1 MSNKIITQQGPV
13 VAFEKASQTF
23 PYTLLRSPFKR
34 IINRNLLNKFKEIA
48 RNYFPNYTDKD
59 IAKLFK
65 LLSNEGCT
73 YATMANIIME
83 QFGNDNNTFYEY
95 FGYSLCNK
103 DGTINFNKL
112 MVDIF
117 ACISQMVEL
126 KVTTFNTRSF
136 SSPIEAAKIL
146 LNKECFDNNQAHL
159 LLFNA
164 GWFGNGFDDR
174 GLLLFSNKQ
183 NPKTE
188 TFIGTYR
195 ELGKSI
201 FNIDDPSMNQE
212 KFNILF
218 KEQKKDYSCYSFD
231 FFDIASKFSGLSSV
245 IEKNIKK
252 WLNIYFEKKGIDLI
266 IETYV
271 INTYKKSY
279 DAVKEELYAFLDEGY
294 SFKVSPSTCSNVYMT
309 DGTIFGWGKI
319 DHHAMNFEGFDP
331 DGNILVCSWGKHHMI
346 PKEYYNEL
354 EYVGIR
360 LVNNT
365 KRANKER

>member
-1 MSNKIITQQGPV
+1 MTNKIVTNYGPD
-13 VAFEKASQTF
+13 VAFKKANQMF
-23 PYTLLRSPFKR
+23 PYTLIKSPFKR
-34 IINRNLLNKFKEIA
+34 IKNKDLLDELKEFV

-59 IAKLFK
+59 IVKLFK

-73 YATMANIIME
+73 YATIANIIME
-83 QFGNDNNTFYEY
+83 QLGNDNNSFYEY

-103 DGTINFNKL
+103 DGSINFNKL

-136 SSPIEAAKIL
+136 SSPIEAVKIL

-164 GWFGNGFDDR
+164 GWFGNGFDDK

-218 KEQKKDYSCYSFD
+218 KEQKKDYSCYSFSFLD
-231 FFDIASKFSGLSSV
+231 VASKFSGFIV
-245 IEKNIKK
+245 EKNIKK
-252 WLNIYFEKKGIDLI
+252 WLNVYFAKKGINLDFKLVLLGHTKNLMTRLKKNCI
-266 IETYV
+266 HLLMMV
-271 INTYKKSY
+271 IHLK
-279 DAVKEELYAFLDEGY
+279 
-294 SFKVSPSTCSNVYMT
+294 
-309 DGTIFGWGKI
+309 
-319 DHHAMNFEGFDP
+319 
-331 DGNILVCSWGKHHMI
+331 LV
-346 PKEYYNEL
+346 L
-354 EYVGIR
+354 Q
-360 LVNNT
+360 LVVMFI
-365 KRANKER
+365 